1 MAIIDT
7 HAHLYLSDFDT
18 DLEDVFNRALKD
30 GVKKILLHN
39 IDSSYTEKLKKIVTN
54 NKGVA
59 YAMMGIHPSNI
70 DSNYK
75 EQIKHF
81 KSELNTDFNWCAV
94 GEIGIDLYWDQTF
107 FNEQKIAFIEQ
118 LEVASELKLPTSIHQ
133 RNAIAETLE
142 ILNDFKG
149 KTKGILHCFSGDKDD
164 AKKAIDLG
172 YKLGISGVVT
182 FKNSNLI
189 DVIKYSGIDH
199 IVLET
204 DAPFL
209 APVPFRGKRNEPSF
223 LKYVISFLCQSLNIT
238 EDYLINKTYENAIE
252 IFEKIKNNE

>member
-7 HAHLYLSDFDT
+7 HAHLYLSDFDA
-18 DLEDVFNRALKD
+18 DLEDVFNRALKA
-30 GVKKILLHN
+30 GVNKILLPN

-54 NKGVA
+54 NKGIA

-75 EQIKHF
+75 VQIEHF
-81 KSELNTDFNWCAV
+81 QYELNTDFNWCAV
-94 GEIGIDLYWDQTF
+94 GEIGMDLYWDQTF

-133 RNAIAETLE
+133 RNAITETLE

-149 KTKGILHCFSGDKDD
+149 KTRGILHCFSGDKDD

-182 FKNSNLI
+182 FKNSNLVDI
-189 DVIKYSGIDH
+189 IKYSGIDH

-223 LKYVISFLCQSLNIT
+223 
-238 EDYLINKTYENAIE
+238 
-252 IFEKIKNNE
+252 